1 MTDPLW
7 NDYVGAVEK
16 LGQLPAHRDGLRGA
30 ASQAEQHA
38 YQRAQAELD
47 DEARRCEVWDT
58 QARRAIENAEAKL
71 VSAQVLV
78 PDPAGGALPTGSPEE
93 LAAAVRQAEQDLDA
107 DLASLT
113 LARRRAKDEAI
124 KAALA
129 AKHRAELRRGIAI
142 FAAVGAAVVLAIIAV
157 AVLTG

>member
-7 NDYVGAVEK
+7 NDYVGAVTE
-16 LGQLPAHRDGLRGA
+16 LGQLPGRRDHLRGA
-30 ASQAEQHA
+30 ASNVEQES
-38 YQRAQAELD
+38 YRRAQAELD
-47 DEARRCEVWDT
+47 AEARRCDAWDT

-78 PDPAGGALPTGSPEE
+78 PNPAEAPPATGSPAE

-129 AKHRAELRRGIAI
+129 AKQRAELRRGIAI

-157 AVLTG
+157 AVLSG